1 MSEWYDYM
9 IRASKHAKDDNELW
23 IRYLYKVID
32 YRWIRLTDEDYEDLM
47 KCEELSSEQKSILR
61 DAMTEGTD
69 VRNRVI
75 RANQK
80 FQQET
85 FFQCLK
91 EVNMDALEIAYSEEW
106 LTNYLEEHLEDLRKF
121 AMTQI

>member
-9 IRASKHAKDDNELW
+9 IRASKHAKDDNEFW

-32 YRWIRLTDEDYEDLM
+32 HRWTKLTDEDYENLM
-47 KCEELSSEQKSILR
+47 KCEELSLEQKSILR
-61 DAMTEGTD
+61 DAMTEGTN

-80 FQQET
+80 FQARDILSMFERGEYGRARDCVQ
-85 FFQCLK
+85 
-91 EVNMDALEIAYSEEW
+91 
-106 LTNYLEEHLEDLRKF
+106 
-121 AMTQI
+121 

>member
-9 IRASKHAKDDNELW
+9 TRASKHAKDDNELW

-32 YRWIRLTDEDYEDLM
+32 YRWTKLTDKDYENLM

-69 VRNRVI
+69 LRNRVI

-80 FQQET
+80 FQARDILSMFERGEYGRARDCVQ
-85 FFQCLK
+85 
-91 EVNMDALEIAYSEEW
+91 
-106 LTNYLEEHLEDLRKF
+106 
-121 AMTQI
+121 

>member
-32 YRWIRLTDEDYEDLM
+32 YRWIRLTDEDYKNLM
-47 KCEELSSEQKSILR
+47 KCEELSSEQRSILKE
-61 DAMTEGTD
+61 AMTEGTD
-69 VRNRVI
+69 LRNRVI

-80 FQQET
+80 FQARDILSMFERG
-85 FFQCLK
+85 
-91 EVNMDALEIAYSEEW
+91 EYGR
-106 LTNYLEEHLEDLRKF
+106 RK
-121 AMTQI
+121 AI

>member
-32 YRWIRLTDEDYEDLM
+32 YRWTKLTDEDYENLM

-69 VRNRVI
+69 LRNRVI

-80 FQQET
+80 FQARDILSIFERG
-85 FFQCLK
+85 
-91 EVNMDALEIAYSEEW
+91 ENGRAL
-106 LTNYLEEHLEDLRKF
+106 DRVR
-121 AMTQI
+121 

>member
-1 MSEWYDYM
+1 MSEWYNYM

-32 YRWIRLTDEDYEDLM
+32 YRWTKLTDEDYENLM
-47 KCEELSSEQKSILR
+47 KCEELFSEQKSILR

-80 FQQET
+80 FQARDILSMFERGEYGRARDCVQ
-85 FFQCLK
+85 
-91 EVNMDALEIAYSEEW
+91 
-106 LTNYLEEHLEDLRKF
+106 
-121 AMTQI
+121 